1 VGRGGQLFFFG
12 GFMFLLLRADDE
24 LGAIDGTE
32 VDFQAAG

>member
-1 VGRGGQLFFFG
+1 VGRGGQLFFWFV
-12 GFMFLLLRADDE
+12 FLLLRADDE